1 MGRYLLYFL
10 IIILGIKATAQHS
23 LEIDASLN
31 ASRNTISIKQKII
44 YQNTSKDTLKEI
56 YLFDWA
62 NSFSTKTSPLGKR
75 FSENYESA
83 FHFEK
88 DENRGHTKLNK
99 VYNNSII
106 PLQWERGDEVDI
118 LRIIPNTPIL
128 PGDAYSFHLEY
139 DVKLPDDKFTRF
151 GVTKMK
157 DFNLRYWFISP
168 AVYDGKWQIY
178 SNKNTDDLYLTPSE
192 FHIKFS
198 YPELYTLISDLN
210 VVSTSNADR
219 VKTTELEGSNRTKAV
234 LYLEKIPSF
243 NTVITDQI
251 ELSTNLQNSRI
262 TPPVQAMV
270 IDRIFKF
277 LDERLGSYPFEKMV
291 ISDPDYRTEP
301 VYGLNQ
307 LPSFISPF
315 PDGFE
320 YDMEQ
325 LKTITRHY
333 IDNILILNPRTDYWL
348 QDALQIYLMM
358 EYVDAYYPKMKMIGN
373 LSNWWVIKWAHIADL
388 EFNDQYPILYLNMA
402 RHNIHQGL
410 TTEKDSLIK
419 FNKNIANGYYGGS
432 GLKYLNDY
440 LGDDIL
446 NISISHFFEKNKL
459 KPTTISEYEEF
470 LSERTSLPVN
480 WFFDDFA
487 DTRKTIDFK
496 IRKVKKKGD
505 SLEVFIQNKRKTS
518 LPVSVYGLNKD
529 EVVFK
534 TWTSPID
541 SISSITVPSKGIRK
555 LAVNYEGK
563 IPEYNS
569 RNNFKSVDGL
579 LNKPIQFRLFQDVED
594 PNYTQFFFIPVFK
607 YNLYD
612 GLTPGIRIYNKTLLP
627 KAFNYDLEPQ
637 IGLRSK
643 TLVGSASISYRQP
656 MDEGKL
662 YSMRYG
668 FSGNYYS
675 YDRGLFYKRFSPYM
689 TFSFRNPDLRTNE
702 KQFINI
708 RNVNVYRDQDPNK
721 PNEQPDYSVFN
732 IQYVYSNPNLIN
744 YFRGV
749 ADYQISSRFSKISF
763 DLEYRKLF
771 LNNRQLNLR
780 FFAGLFL
787 FNDSRE
793 GEDFFSFALDRPSD
807 YMFDYNYY
815 GRSEDTGLFSQQ
827 LIIAEGGFKSQLQ
840 PAFANSWITTVN
852 ASTNIWRWIYAYGD
866 AGLVHNSHTGTSAVF
881 DSGIRLSLVA
891 DYFELYFPIY
901 SSLGFEPNLPHYD
914 EKVRFIVTLS
924 PQTLLGLFT
933 RKWY

>member
-1 MGRYLLYFL
+1 M
-10 IIILGIKATAQHS
+10 AQHS
-23 LEIDASLN
+23 IEIDATLD
-31 ASRNTISIKQKII
+31 ASHNTISIDQQII

-62 NSFSTKTSPLGKR
+62 NSFSSKTSPLAKR
-75 FSENYESA
+75 FAENYESA

-88 DENRGHTKLNK
+88 DKDRGRTNLEK
-99 VYNNSII
+99 VYANPNT
-106 PLQWERGDEVDI
+106 PLQWEREDKVDI
-118 LRIIPNTPIL
+118 LRVIPNKTIL
-128 PGDAYSFHLEY
+128 PGESYTFNIKYE
-139 DVKLPDDKFTRF
+139 VKVPDSRFTRY
-151 GVTKMK
+151 GVTRRNEY
-157 DFNLRYWFISP
+157 NLRYWYLSP
-168 AVYDGKWQIY
+168 AVYDGEWQIY
-178 SNKNTDDLYLTPSE
+178 SNKNTDDLYLTPSD
-192 FHIKFS
+192 FSIKFH
-198 YPELYTLISDLN
+198 YPQIYYLISDLD
-210 VVSTSNADR
+210 VISETFSDR
-219 VKTTELEGSNRTKAV
+219 LKTTELVGKDRMSAV
-234 LYLEKIPSF
+234 IYFEKIPTF
-243 NTVITDQI
+243 HTIDTDK
-251 ELSTNLQNSRI
+251 LKVATNLQSSRV
-262 TPPVQAMV
+262 TPPIQAMV
-270 IDRIFKF
+270 IDRIVHF
-277 LDERLGSYPFEKMV
+277 LDDRLGSYPFEKMI
-291 ISDPDYRTEP
+291 ISDADYRTEP

-333 IDNILILNPRTDYWL
+333 IDNTLILNSRKDYWL

-358 EYVDAYYPKMKMIGN
+358 EYVDTYYPKMKIIGN
-373 LSNWWVIKWAHIADL
+373 LSDWWVIRWAHIADL

-402 RHNIHQGL
+402 RHNIHQAL
-410 TTEKDSLIK
+410 TTQKDSLIK
-419 FNKNIANGYYGGS
+419 FNMNIANAYYGGS
-432 GLKYLNDY
+432 GFKYLNDY
-440 LGDDIL
+440 LGDEIV
-446 NISISHFFEKNKL
+446 NTSIKDFYKENKL
-459 KPTTISEYEEF
+459 KPITTSDFEEF

-496 IRKVKKKGD
+496 IKKVRKKGD

-529 EVVFK
+529 EIVFK

-541 SISSITVPSKGIRK
+541 SITSITIPSKNIRK

-563 IPEYNS
+563 IPEYNR

-579 LNKPIQFRLFQDVED
+579 LNKPIQFRIFQDVED
-594 PNYTQFFFIPVFK
+594 PNYTQFFFIPVFT

-612 GLTPGIRIYNKTLLP
+612 GVSTGIRIYNKTLLP
-627 KAFNYDLEPQ
+627 KALNYSLEPQ

-643 TLVGSASISYRQP
+643 TIVGSASVSYRQQ
-656 MDEGKL
+656 MDEGNL
-662 YSMRYG
+662 YAMRYG
-668 FSGNYYS
+668 FSGKYYS

-689 TFSFRNPDLRTNE
+689 TFSFRNPDLRKNE
-702 KQFINI
+702 KQFLNV
-708 RNVNVYRDQDPNK
+708 RNVNVYRDENPDL
-721 PNEQPDYSVFN
+721 PNENPNYSVFN
-732 IQYVYSNPNLIN
+732 MQYVYSNPNLIN
-744 YFRGV
+744 YFRSV
-749 ADYQISSRFSKISF
+749 VDYQISSKFSKLSL
-763 DLEYRKLF
+763 DMEYRKLF

-780 FFAGLFL
+780 FFAGVFL

-793 GEDFFSFALDRPSD
+793 DEDFFSFALDRPSD

-815 GRSEDTGLFSQQ
+815 GRSESSGLFSQQ

-840 PAFANSWITTVN
+840 PAYANSWITTVN

-866 AGLVHNSHTGTSAVF
+866 AGLVHNSHKGTSAVF

-901 SSLGFEPNLPHYD
+901 SNLGFEPNLPHYD
-914 EKVRFIVTLS
+914 QKVRFIVTLS
-924 PQTLLGLFT
+924 PETLLGLFT